1 MELWK
6 NFDRLVVFD
15 TETTGIEFGRDR
27 IIEIGAVALENG
39 AERGNFNAL
48 VRLPAGQML
57 PPFITELT
65 GITDEQLNREGVD
78 DRTAAEGF
86 CRLLEGAEHPL
97 LVAYNAQFDLNF
109 LYYLLKP
116 LGLVSVLRKPRFLDA
131 LTVYRDRRDYPHKL
145 CNAIEAYG
153 LQDAVNSHRAVD
165 DARAAAGLLGAMA
178 AERDDLA
185 DYVDLFG
192 THPKYGLSGR
202 PIASVT
208 YRSQPYQ
215 RGEPLYARV

>member
-1 MELWK
+1 M
-6 NFDRLVVFD
+6 
-15 TETTGIEFGRDR
+15 
-27 IIEIGAVALENG
+27 
-39 AERGNFNAL
+39 
-48 VRLPAGQML
+48 
-57 PPFITELT
+57 
-65 GITDEQLNREGVD
+65 
-78 DRTAAEGF
+78 
-86 CRLLEGAEHPL
+86 
-97 LVAYNAQFDLNF
+97 NF
-109 LYYLLKP
+109 LYHFLRP
-116 LGLVSVLRKPRFLDA
+116 FDLVGVLRRPHFLDA

>member
-1 MELWK
+1 M
-6 NFDRLVVFD
+6 
-15 TETTGIEFGRDR
+15 G
-27 IIEIGAVALENG
+27 
-39 AERGNFNAL
+39 
-48 VRLPAGQML
+48 
-57 PPFITELT
+57 
-65 GITDEQLNREGVD
+65 
-78 DRTAAEGF
+78 
-86 CRLLEGAEHPL
+86 
-97 LVAYNAQFDLNF
+97 
-109 LYYLLKP
+109 
-116 LGLVSVLRKPRFLDA
+116 VLRRPHFLDA

-165 DARAAAGLLGAMA
+165 DARAAAGLLDALA